1 LKLPNN
7 FSVQKARKTQTVLAQ
22 KVIKQGRLP
31 QKIRWIGGVDVAYL
45 GNFGVAAA
53 TVVDYESLEV
63 SESEVAV
70 CEVKM
75 PYVPTLLSFRELPP
89 AIAAIRKL
97 KICPDVFLV
106 DAQGLAHPYRFG
118 FACHLGV
125 ALGKPTIGVAKS
137 RLFGEPV
144 KVGAETFLMDK
155 GEAVGAEVVTKEG
168 FKPVYVSVGHMV
180 ALESALE
187 IVRHTSKGRIS
198 EPILHAHTLATK
210 ERNRLAACLGQ
221 K

>member
-7 FSVQKARKTQTVLAQ
+7 FSIQKVHKTQTFLSQ
-22 KVIKQGRLP
+22 KVIKQDRLP
-31 QKIRWIGGVDVAYL
+31 QKICTVGGVDVAYL
-45 GNFGVAAA
+45 DNLGVAAA
-53 TVVDYESLEV
+53 TVVDYDSLKLL
-63 SESEVAV
+63 ESEVAV

-97 KICPDVFLV
+97 KMCPDLFLV

-118 FACHLGV
+118 FACHLGL
-125 ALGKPTIGVAKS
+125 ALGRPTIGVAKS

-144 KVGAETFLMDK
+144 KVGAETFLVDR
-155 GEAVGAEVVTKEG
+155 GEVVGAEVTTLEG
-168 FKPVYVSVGHMV
+168 YKPVYVSIGHMIS
-180 ALESALE
+180 LESAVE
-187 IVRHTSKGRIS
+187 IVRHMSKGRIS
-198 EPILHAHTLATK
+198 EPILAAHNLATN
-210 ERNRLAACLGQ
+210 ERNRLAVSLGQ